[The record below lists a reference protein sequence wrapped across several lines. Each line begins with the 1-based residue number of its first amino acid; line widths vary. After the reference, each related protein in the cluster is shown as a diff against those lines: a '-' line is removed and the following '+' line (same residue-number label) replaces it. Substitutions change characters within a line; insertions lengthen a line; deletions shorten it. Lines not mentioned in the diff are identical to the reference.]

1 MKLQKILARFQKLH
15 PKEIDLS
22 LGRIQKLCKK
32 LGNPEE
38 NLDCISVIGTN
49 GKYSTIQAIK
59 AILNEAKIN
68 CNIYTS
74 PHVQKINERFIYN
87 NKEIEDDNLANL
99 LTEVEEINNNEQI
112 TFFEILTAAF
122 FYGAKKYSNNI
133 NLIET
138 GLFHRFD
145 ATNILKKNLASVIT
159 TIGLDHLDWLP
170 KNEQTVDKII
180 FEKTSSL
187 LKSNIIIS
195 KQTSKDILDKIKS
208 SIKENKSKKII
219 FNDNY
224 NYYTN
229 ENNFFDYKDEFGNLK
244 LPLPN
249 LNGQFQ
255 LINISA
261 AIATVRSLKNLNI
274 TDEQIK
280 KGITKIKSIARLQEI
295 KNGKLKNLI
304 KNNKLFVDGS
314 HNPLGAK
321 VLAEYLN
328 TLSCKKHMILG
339 MMLNKDHNKYLS
351 YFKGKINSLT
361 TIDIPNQEN
370 AIERNELKN
379 KLKLE
384 DLKINSKPSIQ
395 EAISSIP
402 LKDNDIIL
410 ITGSLYLAGEVLNLN

>member
-1 MKLQKILARFQKLH
+1 MKLQKIIERLQKLH
-15 PKEIDLS
+15 PKKIDLN
-22 LGRIQKLCKK
+22 LDRVQNLCKK
-32 LGNPEE
+32 IGNPQE
-38 NLDCISVIGTN
+38 NLDCISIIGTN

-59 AILNEAKIN
+59 AIFTEAKIN
-68 CNIYTS
+68 CNIYSS
-74 PHVQKINERFIYN
+74 PHIQKINERFVYN
-87 NKEIEDDNLANL
+87 NNEIEDDDLANL
-99 LTEVEEINNNEQI
+99 LSEVEEINNNEQI
-112 TFFEILTAAF
+112 TFFEILTATF
-122 FYGAKKYSNNI
+122 FYGAKKFANNI
-133 NLIET
+133 TLVET

-170 KNEQTVDKII
+170 KNERTIDKII

-187 LKSNIIIS
+187 LNSNIIIS
-195 KQTSKDILDKIKS
+195 KQASKDILDKIKS

-219 FNDNY
+219 FNDHY
-224 NYYTN
+224 NYSIN
-229 ENNFFDYKDEFGNLK
+229 LNNFSYEDKFGNLK

-249 LNGQFQ
+249 LLGRFQ

-261 AIATVRSLKNLNI
+261 AIATVRNLKNLNI
-274 TDEQIK
+274 TDKQIK

-321 VLAEYLN
+321 VLADYLD
-328 TLSCKKHMILG
+328 TLNCKKHMILG
-339 MMLNKDHNKYLS
+339 MMLNKDHNEYIS
-351 YFKGKINSLT
+351 FFKGKINSLT
-361 TIDIPNQEN
+361 IIDIPNQEN
-370 AIERNELKN
+370 AIGRNELKN

-384 DLKINSKPSIQ
+384 GLKINSEPTIQ

-402 LKDNDIIL
+402 LKDNEIIF
-410 ITGSLYLAGEVLNLN
+410 ITGSLYLAGEVLNVN

>member
-1 MKLQKILARFQKLH
+1 MKLQKIIERLQKLH
-15 PKEIDLS
+15 PKKIDLN
-22 LGRIQKLCKK
+22 LDRVQNLCKK
-32 LGNPEE
+32 IGNPQE
-38 NLDCISVIGTN
+38 NLDCISIIGTN

-59 AILNEAKIN
+59 AIFTEAKIN

-74 PHVQKINERFIYN
+74 PHIQKINERFVYN
-87 NKEIEDDNLANL
+87 NNEIEDDDLANL
-99 LTEVEEINNNEQI
+99 LSEVEEINNNEQI

-122 FYGAKKYSNNI
+122 FYGAKKFTNNI
-133 NLIET
+133 TLVET

-170 KNEQTVDKII
+170 KNEQTIDKII

-187 LKSNIIIS
+187 LNSNIIIS
-195 KQTSKDILDKIKS
+195 KQASKDILDKIKS

-219 FNDNY
+219 FNDHY
-224 NYYTN
+224 NYSIN
-229 ENNFFDYKDEFGNLK
+229 ENNFFYEDEFGNLK

-249 LNGQFQ
+249 LIGQFQ
-255 LINISA
+255 LTNISA
-261 AIATVRSLKNLNI
+261 AIATVRNLKNLNI
-274 TDEQIK
+274 TDKQIK

-321 VLAEYLN
+321 VLADYLD
-328 TLSCKKHMILG
+328 TLNCKKHMILG
-339 MMLNKDHNKYLS
+339 MMLNKDHNEYIS
-351 YFKGKINSLT
+351 FFKGKINSLT
-361 TIDIPNQEN
+361 IIDIPNQEN
-370 AIERNELKN
+370 AIGRNELKN

-384 DLKINSKPSIQ
+384 GLKINSEPTIQ

-402 LKDNDIIL
+402 LKDNEIIF
-410 ITGSLYLAGEVLNLN
+410 ITGSLYLAGEVLNVN

>member
-1 MKLQKILARFQKLH
+1 MKLQKIIERLQKLH
-15 PKEIDLS
+15 PKKIDLN
-22 LGRIQKLCKK
+22 LDRVQNLCKK
-32 LGNPEE
+32 IGNPQE
-38 NLDCISVIGTN
+38 NLDCISIIGTN

-59 AILNEAKIN
+59 AIFTEAKIN

-74 PHVQKINERFIYN
+74 PHIQKINERFVYN
-87 NKEIEDDNLANL
+87 NNEIEDDDLANL
-99 LTEVEEINNNEQI
+99 LSEVEEINNNEQI
-112 TFFEILTAAF
+112 TFFEILTATF
-122 FYGAKKYSNNI
+122 FYGAKKFSNNI
-133 NLIET
+133 TLVET

-170 KNEQTVDKII
+170 KNEQTIDKII

-187 LKSNIIIS
+187 LNSNIIIS
-195 KQTSKDILDKIKS
+195 KQASKDILDKIKS

-219 FNDNY
+219 FNDHY
-224 NYYTN
+224 NYSIN
-229 ENNFFDYKDEFGNLK
+229 ENNFFYEDEFGNLK

-249 LNGQFQ
+249 LIGRFQ
-255 LINISA
+255 LTNISA
-261 AIATVRSLKNLNI
+261 AIATVRNLRNLNI
-274 TDEQIK
+274 TDKQIK

-304 KNNKLFVDGS
+304 KNNKLFIDGS
-314 HNPLGAK
+314 HNPLGAR
-321 VLAEYLN
+321 VLADYLD
-328 TLSCKKHMILG
+328 TLNCKKHMILG
-339 MMLNKDHNKYLS
+339 MMLNKDHNEYIS
-351 YFKGKINSLT
+351 YFKDKINSLT

-370 AIERNELKN
+370 AIGRNELKN

-384 DLKINSKPSIQ
+384 GLKINSKPSIQ

-402 LKDNDIIL
+402 LKDNEIIL

>member
-1 MKLQKILARFQKLH
+1 MKLQKIIERLQKLH
-15 PKEIDLS
+15 PKKIDLN
-22 LGRIQKLCKK
+22 LNRVQNLCKK
-32 LGNPEE
+32 IGNPQE
-38 NLDCISVIGTN
+38 NLDCISIIGTN

-59 AILNEAKIN
+59 AIFTEAKIN

-74 PHVQKINERFIYN
+74 PHIQKINERFVYN
-87 NKEIEDDNLANL
+87 NNEIEDDDLANL
-99 LTEVEEINNNEQI
+99 LIKVEAINNNEQI

-122 FYGAKKYSNNI
+122 FYGAKKFANNI
-133 NLIET
+133 TLVET

-159 TIGLDHLDWLP
+159 TVGLDHLDWLP
-170 KNEQTVDKII
+170 KNERTIDKII

-187 LKSNIIIS
+187 LNSNIIIS
-195 KQTSKDILDKIKS
+195 KQASKDILDKIKS

-219 FNDNY
+219 FNDHY
-224 NYYTN
+224 NYSIN
-229 ENNFFDYKDEFGNLK
+229 ENNFFYEDEFGNLK

-249 LNGQFQ
+249 LIGQFQ
-255 LINISA
+255 LTNISA
-261 AIATVRSLKNLNI
+261 AIATVRNLKNLNI
-274 TDEQIK
+274 TDKQIK

-321 VLAEYLN
+321 VLADYLD
-328 TLSCKKHMILG
+328 TLNCKKHMILG
-339 MMLNKDHNKYLS
+339 MMLNKDHNEYIS
-351 YFKGKINSLT
+351 FFKGKINSLT
-361 TIDIPNQEN
+361 IIDIPNQEN
-370 AIERNELKN
+370 AIGRNELKN

-384 DLKINSKPSIQ
+384 GLKINSEPTIQ

-402 LKDNDIIL
+402 LKVNEIIF
-410 ITGSLYLAGEVLNLN
+410 ITGSLYLAGEVLNVN

>member
-1 MKLQKILARFQKLH
+1 MKLQKIIERLQKLH

-22 LGRIQKLCKK
+22 LDRVKNLCKK
-32 LGNPEE
+32 LGNPQE
-38 NLDCISVIGTN
+38 NLDCISIIGTN

-59 AILNEAKIN
+59 AIFTEAKIN

-74 PHVQKINERFIYN
+74 PHIQKINERFVYN
-87 NKEIEDDNLANL
+87 NNEIEDDDLANL
-99 LTEVEEINNNEQI
+99 LSEVEEINNNEQI
-112 TFFEILTAAF
+112 TFFEILTATF
-122 FYGAKKYSNNI
+122 FYGAKKFTNNI
-133 NLIET
+133 TLVET

-170 KNEQTVDKII
+170 KNERTIDKII

-187 LKSNIIIS
+187 LNSNIIIS
-195 KQTSKDILDKIKS
+195 KQASKDILDKIKS

-219 FNDNY
+219 FNDHY
-224 NYYTN
+224 NYSIN
-229 ENNFFDYKDEFGNLK
+229 ENNFFYEDEFGNLK

-249 LNGQFQ
+249 LIGQFQ
-255 LINISA
+255 LTNISA
-261 AIATVRSLKNLNI
+261 AIATVRNLKNLNI
-274 TDEQIK
+274 TDKQIK

-321 VLAEYLN
+321 VLADYLD
-328 TLSCKKHMILG
+328 TLNCKKHMILG
-339 MMLNKDHNKYLS
+339 MMLNKDHNEYIS
-351 YFKGKINSLT
+351 FFKGKINSLT
-361 TIDIPNQEN
+361 IIDIPNQEN
-370 AIERNELKN
+370 AIGRNELKN

-384 DLKINSKPSIQ
+384 GLKINSEPTIQ

-402 LKDNDIIL
+402 LKDNEIIF
-410 ITGSLYLAGEVLNLN
+410 ITGSLYLAGEVLNVN

>member
-1 MKLQKILARFQKLH
+1 MKLQKIIERLQKLH
-15 PKEIDLS
+15 PKKIDLN
-22 LGRIQKLCKK
+22 LDRVQNLCKK
-32 LGNPEE
+32 IGNPQK
-38 NLDCISVIGTN
+38 NLDCISIIGTN

-59 AILNEAKIN
+59 AIFTEAKIN

-74 PHVQKINERFIYN
+74 PHIQKINERFVYN
-87 NKEIEDDNLANL
+87 NNEIEDDDLANL
-99 LTEVEEINNNEQI
+99 LSEVEEINNNEQI
-112 TFFEILTAAF
+112 TFFEILTATF
-122 FYGAKKYSNNI
+122 FYGAKKFTNNI
-133 NLIET
+133 TLIES

-170 KNEQTVDKII
+170 KNEQTIDKII

-187 LKSNIIIS
+187 LNSNIIIS
-195 KQTSKDILDKIKS
+195 KQASKDILDKIKS

-219 FNDNY
+219 FNDHY
-224 NYYTN
+224 NYSIN
-229 ENNFFDYKDEFGNLK
+229 ENNFFYEDEFGNLK

-249 LNGQFQ
+249 LIGQFQ
-255 LINISA
+255 LTNISA
-261 AIATVRSLKNLNI
+261 AIATVRNLKNLNI
-274 TDEQIK
+274 TDKQIK

-321 VLAEYLN
+321 VLADYLD
-328 TLSCKKHMILG
+328 TLNCKKHMILG
-339 MMLNKDHNKYLS
+339 MMLNKDHNEYIS
-351 YFKGKINSLT
+351 YFKDKINSLT

-370 AIERNELKN
+370 AIGRNELKN

-384 DLKINSKPSIQ
+384 GLKINSKPSIQ

-402 LKDNDIIL
+402 LKDNEIIL

>member
-1 MKLQKILARFQKLH
+1 MKLRKIIERLQKLH
-15 PKEIDLS
+15 PKKIDLN
-22 LGRIQKLCKK
+22 LDRIQNLCKK
-32 LGNPEE
+32 LGSPQK
-38 NLDCISVIGTN
+38 NLNCISIIGTN

-112 TFFEILTAAF
+112 TFFEIITAAF

-170 KNEQTVDKII
+170 ENEQTVDKII

-195 KQTSKDILDKIKS
+195 KQTSKYILDKVKS

-219 FNDNY
+219 FNDHY

-229 ENNFFDYKDEFGNLK
+229 ENNFFDYEDEFGNLK

-328 TLSCKKHMILG
+328 TLSCKKHMIIG
-339 MMLNKDHNKYLS
+339 MMLNKDHNQYLS

-379 KLKLE
+379 KLKLKGLE
-384 DLKINSKPSIQ
+384 INSKPSIR

>member
-1 MKLQKILARFQKLH
+1 MKLQKIIERLQKLY
-15 PKEIDLS
+15 PKKIDLS
-22 LGRIQKLCKK
+22 LDRVKNLCKK
-32 LGNPEE
+32 LGNPQE
-38 NLDCISVIGTN
+38 NLDCISIIGTN

-59 AILNEAKIN
+59 AIFTEAKIN

-74 PHVQKINERFIYN
+74 PHIQKINERFVYN
-87 NKEIEDDNLANL
+87 NNEIKDDDLANL
-99 LTEVEEINNNEQI
+99 LSEVEEINNNEQI

-122 FYGAKKYSNNI
+122 FYGAKKFTNNI
-133 NLIET
+133 TLVET

-170 KNEQTVDKII
+170 KNEQTIDKII

-187 LKSNIIIS
+187 LNSNIIIS
-195 KQTSKDILDKIKS
+195 KQASKDILDKIKS

-219 FNDNY
+219 FNDHY
-224 NYYTN
+224 NYSIN
-229 ENNFFDYKDEFGNLK
+229 ENNFFYEDEFGNLK

-249 LNGQFQ
+249 LIGQFQ
-255 LINISA
+255 LTNISA
-261 AIATVRSLKNLNI
+261 AIATVRNLKNLNI
-274 TDEQIK
+274 TDKQIK

-321 VLAEYLN
+321 VLADYLD
-328 TLSCKKHMILG
+328 TLNCKKHMILG
-339 MMLNKDHNKYLS
+339 MMLNKDHNEYIS
-351 YFKGKINSLT
+351 FFKDKINSLT
-361 TIDIPNQEN
+361 IIDVPNQEN
-370 AIERNELKN
+370 AIGRNELKN

-384 DLKINSKPSIQ
+384 GLKINSEPTIQ

-402 LKDNDIIL
+402 LKVNEIIF
-410 ITGSLYLAGEVLNLN
+410 ITGSLYLAGEVLNVN